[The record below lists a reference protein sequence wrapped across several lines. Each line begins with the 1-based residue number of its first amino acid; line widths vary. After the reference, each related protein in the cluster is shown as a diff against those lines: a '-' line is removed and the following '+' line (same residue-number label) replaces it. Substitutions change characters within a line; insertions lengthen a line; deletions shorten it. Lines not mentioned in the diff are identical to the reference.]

1 MTEMQDSTPRTI
13 PRAIP
18 GEGVNPW
25 VWVMLGLLVVL
36 ALAVIFVLPRV
47 VEQYELP
54 LTQRM
59 QTPAPVTEVVQTAP
73 IGAQISPFDEVQRA
87 RQRREAQDVLASLL
101 TRQARLNDKSVSRWG
116 QETYDEAI
124 AAAREGDE
132 HYRTGEFHLALSAY
146 QTGDQLLMDLQDS
159 VPDVFRQVMSDAE
172 AAIDAVD
179 PAQAEELFRLAL
191 RLDPDSQDADT
202 GLARAITLEEV
213 TALIN
218 DALELREQGE
228 LEQARNKLRE
238 ARSLDPL
245 HAQAEQMLAETNVM
259 IRDASF
265 SRAMSRGFSLLQDGE
280 PDEAI
285 TAFQQALRIIPGAS
299 QAEEAIRQ
307 TREQV
312 TNNTIARHMSRAE
325 QFEQNENWPAAIAEY
340 EAVLELDSNVVAAA
354 EGLDYS
360 ERRLQL
366 DDLLVRT
373 INEPRRLAEQEVYDY
388 TTQLY
393 ETARS
398 LDERGPRLQEQL
410 IRVEALLEEALV
422 PVEVE
427 LVSDN
432 ATRVTIYQ
440 VGELG
445 RFSSQWISL
454 KPGRYVAVGTRAG
467 YRDVRE
473 EFVVGF
479 GNDPGPISVQCQE
492 QVAVANRR

>member
-1 MTEMQDSTPRTI
+1 MSGIQQSTPGAR
-13 PRAIP
+13 PD
-18 GEGVNPW
+18 EGIRPW
-25 VWVMLGLLVVL
+25 VWALLGLLVLL
-36 ALAVIFVLPRV
+36 ALAVVFVLPKV

-54 LTQRM
+54 LTQR
-59 QTPAPVTEVVQTAP
+59 VQVQSQPIETVQSAP
-73 IGAQISPFDEVQRA
+73 IGAQISPFDEAQRA

-101 TRQARLNDKSVSRWG
+101 TRQARLDEKTVSLWG

-132 HYRTGEFHLALSAY
+132 HYRSGEFHLALAAY
-146 QTGDQLLMDLQDS
+146 QSGDQLLAGLQDRIPE
-159 VPDVFRQVMSDAE
+159 VLQQVLAEGE
-172 AAIDAVD
+172 AAIDALD
-179 PAQAEELFRLAL
+179 AEQAEELFRLAL
-191 RLDPDSQDADT
+191 RLDPNSQEADA
-202 GLARAITLEEV
+202 GLGRAITLDDV

-218 DALELREQGE
+218 EALTLREQGE
-228 LEQARNKLRE
+228 LEQARINLRE
-238 ARSLDPL
+238 ATSLDPL
-245 HAQAEQMLAETNVM
+245 HEQASQLLAETAVM
-259 IRDASF
+259 IRDANF
-265 SRAMSRGFSLLQDGE
+265 SRAMSRGFALLQDGE
-280 PDEAI
+280 ADEAI
-285 TAFQQALRIIPGAS
+285 AAFQQALRIIPGAS

-312 TNNTIARHMSRAE
+312 VNNAIARHMNRAE
-325 QFEQNENWPAAIAEY
+325 QYEQNENWPAAIAEY
-340 EAVLELDSNVVAAA
+340 EAALELDGNVVAAS

-373 INEPRRLAEQEVYDY
+373 INEPRRLSEQEVYDY
-388 TTQLY
+388 TVRLF

-398 LDERGPRLQEQL
+398 LEERGPRLQEQM
-410 IRVEALLEEALV
+410 IRVEALLEEALI

-445 RFSSQWISL
+445 QFTSRRISL
-454 KPGRYVAVGTRAG
+454 KPGRYVAVGTRPG

-473 EFVVGF
+473 EFLVGF